1 MKCAQ
6 ISEYSNTYRAGGAY
20 STGTFLTFSP
30 QSLYS
35 GILLR
40 ASLWI
45 RLAVRGRDPA
55 MWSAFGKTL
64 SAPLCLSG
72 HLWDVHQTPP
82 QTTALSF
89 LGTKV
94 KSKATVKQP
103 QNMKLTRVMNF

>member
-6 ISEYSNTYRAGGAY
+6 TSEYSNTYRAGGTY

-40 ASLWI
+40 ASLWT
-45 RLAVRGRDPA
+45 RLAVRGRDQA
-55 MWSAFGKTL
+55 MWSAFRKIL
-64 SAPLCLSG
+64 SVPLCLSG

-103 QNMKLTRVMNF
+103 QNMKLTSVVNF